1 MERSQRRTHRDRRR
15 HLRKLCRLQY
25 GHRRIPAAGKSRSNH
40 VHRTHGITRR
50 IIAFAKLYSIQP
62 TLSGGHRITIE
73 ADLTK
78 GIHAFTIVGLPDK
91 AVEESRD
98 RVSAAIK
105 NSGYKSPKQ
114 RNQKITVAL
123 APASLKKEGPSFDL
137 PIALCYLL
145 ATEDCRF
152 ATENR
157 SFAGELALNGDVRAI
172 RGALAI
178 ASAAKNLGMT
188 EVFVPKE
195 NAREAALVSGITV
208 YPVTSLKQ
216 VIAHLTPDLK
226 GGAAHERIT
235 PQEATPLDTPLSRI
249 VHRSWSDIRGQEG
262 AKRGLMIAAA
272 GGHNIALWGPPGT
285 GKTMLAKAFTELL
298 PPLSEKEAL
307 EVTAIHSVAGAL
319 TSEIIVTSPMRAPH
333 HTSSYVSIIGGCAI
347 PKPGEVTLAHRGVL
361 FLDEFPEFDKR
372 VIESL
377 RQPLEEGYVHVSRAK
392 GSEHFPAEFILIAA
406 MNPCPCG
413 YWGDTKKP
421 CVCVPG
427 AIQRYQRKISGP
439 IIDRIDLWIEVP
451 RIAHDTLAPGKRKN
465 DNKEIEQLQSD
476 IARARAHQ
484 AKRFA
489 GSTVTQ
495 NAKMS
500 VHAIDQFIKLDEG
513 AITLLNES
521 AKRLDL
527 SPRAYH
533 RIIKLARTIA
543 DIDESRHIKEA
554 HILEALQYRPKRLFA

>member
-1 MERSQRRTHRDRRR
+1 M
-15 HLRKLCRLQY
+15 
-25 GHRRIPAAGKSRSNH
+25 IN
-40 VHRTHGITRR
+40 IM
-50 IIAFAKLYSIQP
+50 AFAKIYSIQP
-62 TLSGGHRITIE
+62 TLSGGHRITVE

-78 GIHAFTIVGLPDK
+78 GLHAFTIVGLPDK
-91 AVEESRD
+91 AVEEARD

-145 ATEDCRF
+145 ATEDIQF
-152 ATENR
+152 
-157 SFAGELALNGDVRAI
+157 SSDGKIFAGELALNGEVRGI
-172 RGALAI
+172 RGALAL
-178 ASAAKNLGMT
+178 ASAAKKLGMT
-188 EVFVPKE
+188 EIFVPKE
-195 NAREAALVSGITV
+195 NATEAALVSGITV
-208 YPVTSLKQ
+208 YPVSSLGEI
-216 VIAHLTPDLK
+216 IAHLSKDVKGATPH
-226 GGAAHERIT
+226 ARIT
-235 PQEATPLDTPLSRI
+235 PQEKTPLESTISNPL
-249 VHRSWSDIRGQEG
+249 HHSWNDIRGQEG

-272 GGHNIALWGPPGT
+272 GGHNIAMWGPPGT

-298 PPLSEKEAL
+298 PALSEAEAL

-319 TSEIIVTSPMRAPH
+319 TGTIVTRPPMRAPH
-333 HTSSYVSIIGGCAI
+333 HTSSYVSIIGGGAT
-347 PKPGEVTLAHRGVL
+347 PKPGEITLAHRGVL
-361 FLDEFPEFDKR
+361 FADEFPEFDKR
-372 VIESL
+372 VVESL

-392 GSEHFPAEFILIAA
+392 GSERFPAEFILIAA

-421 CVCVPG
+421 CVCAQG
-427 AIQRYQRKISGP
+427 AITRYQRKISGP

-451 RIAHDTLAPGKRKN
+451 RLAHDTLSPGKKN
-465 DNKEIEQLQSD
+465 KSDNSLLQFQKD
-476 IARARAHQ
+476 VARARAHQ
-484 AKRFA
+484 AKRFT
-489 GSTVTQ
+489 GTSITS

-500 VHAIDQFIKLDEG
+500 VHALDKFTVLDESV
-513 AITLLNES
+513 ASLLNES

-543 DIDESRHIKEA
+543 DLDESRHIKDA